1 MMEREFIGLMGKLS
15 CQFRED
21 GEILIASAAGKADLH
36 TSRELGKIL
45 QAYLDRGKVK
55 IVLDLEEL
63 EYLDSSTL
71 AQLLEAQK
79 RARAAGGRL
88 KLLNPQKQPL
98 EVLEVSGFLNLF
110 EIYDNREEAIS
121 SF

>member
-15 CQFRED
+15 CQFQEEGD
-21 GEILIASAAGKADLH
+21 VLIAAAGGKADLH

-45 QAYLDRGKVK
+45 RAYLERGRTR
-55 IVLDLEEL
+55 ILLDLGEL

-79 RARAAGGRL
+79 KARSEGGGL
-88 KLLNPQKQPL
+88 KLVNPQKQPR
-98 EVLEVSGFLNLF
+98 EVLEVSGFLNIF
-110 EIYDNREEAIS
+110 EIYDDREKAIN